1 MLGPNPAGVL
11 QLQEIM
17 QRIIG
22 LGAGFAFIFLTIYL
36 IWGGIKYITSGG
48 DQKKLGQAHQ
58 TMTWALLGILFL
70 AIIWTILLLIE
81 SFTGVKITN
90 VCIGLPGA
98 QTNCP

>member
-11 QLQEIM
+11 QLQETL
-17 QRIIG
+17 QRIIN
-22 LGAGFAFIFLTIYL
+22 LGVGFAFIALTVYL

-48 DQKKLGQAHQ
+48 DPKKLGQAHQ

-70 AIIWTILLLIE
+70 AIIWTVLILIE
-81 SFTGVKITN
+81 NFTGVKITHI
-90 VCIGLPGA
+90 CIGFPGA